1 MFWTWSNL
9 SDCYL
14 HLHFIR
20 KGPGQVGEA
29 RKKLSAEVTCA
40 MRELQC
46 YNMQEYVRL
55 AAEFLL
61 VGPDSILDLL

>member
-1 MFWTWSNL
+1 M
-9 SDCYL
+9 
-14 HLHFIR
+14 R
-20 KGPGQVGEA
+20 KGPGQTGEA
-29 RKKLSAEVTCA
+29 RKELLLAEVTWA